1 MAAHF
6 AVGPQEDD
14 AIIRQ
19 RLLTRTSVTRGEPP
33 MKKLLKKFL
42 AFTSEAVRP
51 DSSIIDCER
60 LARSVLHELAGF
72 EQPLAMSRAVIN
84 ANRREQEHFHEL
96 TKQLEADIIEAVA
109 RVDSLMAEEAEARR
123 QRQHEEECELVRR
136 QIAAQPARAVSE
148 ARIAALEAEVEALEA
163 ENVGAGR
170 VVELRRKQFAL
181 LLHTMEEL
189 QGALEED
196 PSRELAAVVAA
207 GGGGGGGGGVLVG
220 AGRPSAAAGV
230 GGDRAATPPPPT
242 QVDASGASPMTVES

>member
-1 MAAHF
+1 
-6 AVGPQEDD
+6 
-14 AIIRQ
+14 
-19 RLLTRTSVTRGEPP
+19 
-33 MKKLLKKFL
+33 
-42 AFTSEAVRP
+42 
-51 DSSIIDCER
+51 
-60 LARSVLHELAGF
+60 
-72 EQPLAMSRAVIN
+72 MSRAVIN

-181 LLHTMEEL
+181 LMHTTEELQGALEKDPSRELAAVVAAGGGAGGGMEEL

-207 GGGGGGGGGVLVG
+207 GGGGGGGGGVPVG

-230 GGDRAATPPPPT
+230 EGDRAATPPPPT
-242 QVDASGASPMTVES
+242 QVDASGASPMTVDS